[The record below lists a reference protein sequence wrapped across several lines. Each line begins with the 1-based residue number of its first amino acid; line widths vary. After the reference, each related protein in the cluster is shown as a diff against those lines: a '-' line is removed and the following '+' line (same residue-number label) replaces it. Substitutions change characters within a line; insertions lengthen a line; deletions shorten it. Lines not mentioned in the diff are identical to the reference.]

1 MELNTNRANLLD
13 PNTVVDEDTC
23 LTAGEVNDVMRE
35 IFQETLHERWRRRTK
50 AKAYAGL
57 VLLTAST
64 GLLLLA
70 KVSLAGYPQVGAHC
84 LSGLMSMLALWLL
97 LSPWKTGYNQKPF
110 VIMGAVACLFGS
122 LSSALGLTG
131 VVPEG
136 PAATVMGFSYIL
148 QLLCV
153 WTAIFL
159 AVTSA
164 IRAIRASG
172 ISAQQLLDDEGPWED
187 WWR

>member
-13 PNTVVDEDTC
+13 PSTVVDEDTC

-70 KVSLAGYPQVGAHC
+70 KFLLGWVSAGWRHC
-84 LSGLMSMLALWLL
+84 LSG
-97 LSPWKTGYNQKPF
+97 
-110 VIMGAVACLFGS
+110 
-122 LSSALGLTG
+122 
-131 VVPEG
+131 
-136 PAATVMGFSYIL
+136 
-148 QLLCV
+148 
-153 WTAIFL
+153 
-159 AVTSA
+159 
-164 IRAIRASG
+164 
-172 ISAQQLLDDEGPWED
+172 
-187 WWR
+187 

>member
-13 PNTVVDEDTC
+13 PSTVVDEDTC

-70 KVSLAGYPQVGAHC
+70 KVSLAGYPQSGCQPLMASPCC
-84 LSGLMSMLALWLL
+84 LAGGWSLA
-97 LSPWKTGYNQKPF
+97 
-110 VIMGAVACLFGS
+110 
-122 LSSALGLTG
+122 
-131 VVPEG
+131 
-136 PAATVMGFSYIL
+136 PA
-148 QLLCV
+148 
-153 WTAIFL
+153 
-159 AVTSA
+159 
-164 IRAIRASG
+164 
-172 ISAQQLLDDEGPWED
+172 
-187 WWR
+187 

>member
-13 PNTVVDEDTC
+13 PSTVVDEDTC

-84 LSGLMSMLALWLL
+84 LSGLMSMLALWL
-97 LSPWKTGYNQKPF
+97 PP
-110 VIMGAVACLFGS
+110 
-122 LSSALGLTG
+122 
-131 VVPEG
+131 
-136 PAATVMGFSYIL
+136 
-148 QLLCV
+148 
-153 WTAIFL
+153 
-159 AVTSA
+159 
-164 IRAIRASG
+164 
-172 ISAQQLLDDEGPWED
+172 
-187 WWR
+187 

>member
-13 PNTVVDEDTC
+13 PSTVVDEDTC

-131 VVPEG
+131 VVPG
-136 PAATVMGFSYIL
+136 GAGGDRDGLQLHPTASVRLDRYFPCRHLGHPGYSGVRHQCPAA
-148 QLLCV
+148 
-153 WTAIFL
+153 A
-159 AVTSA
+159 
-164 IRAIRASG
+164 R
-172 ISAQQLLDDEGPWED
+172 
-187 WWR
+187 